1 MGIIKDLRDL
11 LVEFKNLKIE
21 VEELKAAHQ
30 AAESSLSSEQLEEQ
44 KKAEEEENKERI
56 KKLHEALQGRS
67 PVLRTIRQRAR
78 RDKQRSPLGTD
89 PATDPNYFN
98 PFAD

>member
-1 MGIIKDLRDL
+1 MLAEVRSLK
-11 LVEFKNLKIE
+11 VE
-21 VEELKAAHQ
+21 VAELKAVANQ
-30 AAESSLSSEQLEEQ
+30 AAESSLSSESLEEE
-44 KKAEEEENKERI
+44 KKAEEELNKERI

-78 RDKQRSPLGTD
+78 KEKQRSPLGVD
-89 PATDPNYFN
+89 PAVDPNFFN